1 MAKKAKKLCTWKK
14 KDVAADFDRFA
25 DIIRNP
31 KFVCKKCGWVSTKKM
46 YLHKPTA
53 LKQVPNCATHNQVLW
68 VIGYQL
74 DRNRFEEDIHSIN
87 E

>member
-1 MAKKAKKLCTWKK
+1 MPQFRISEHYYEKQYKTKYRLGENKMAKKAKKLCTWKK

-53 LKQVPNCATHNQVLW
+53 LK
-68 VIGYQL
+68 
-74 DRNRFEEDIHSIN
+74 
-87 E
+87 